1 MFWAKVFQT
10 KNDLLLAVCDE
21 DLIEKELS
29 LKNYKIKVSR
39 NFYGGK
45 LVSEKIALILMKKA
59 TIGNLIG
66 KETIKIAVEN
76 GFIAHEN
83 IILINGTPH
92 AQYVKII

>member
-1 MFWAKVFQT
+1 MFWVKVFHT
-10 KNDLLLAVCDE
+10 RYDLLVAVCDE
-21 DLIEKELS
+21 DLIDKEL
-29 LKNYKIKVSR
+29 KIKTYKIKVSK

-59 TIGNLIG
+59 TIGNLFG
-66 KETIKIAVEN
+66 KQIIKVAIEN
-76 GFIAHEN
+76 GFIADEN

>member
-21 DLIEKELS
+21 DLIEKEIR
-29 LKNYKIKVSR
+29 LKTHKVKISR
-39 NFYGGK
+39 NFYGGM
-45 LVSEKIALILMKKA
+45 LISEKIALILMKKA

-66 KETIKIAVEN
+66 KEIIKIAVEN
-76 GFIAHEN
+76 GFIADEN